1 MRNKQD
7 LFRKLPFEIV
17 KEIMLRLPVGSIPIC
32 KRVCKAWLHLLSSHE
47 FLNSYISKLGPLKA
61 VMTEGSN
68 STWCRV
74 FVSKEVKEFQ
84 LDPLIAYEYDE
95 EYDSELEWGSSETES
110 SETGSDSDS
119 FSGSKSD
126 APLISF
132 EFPPGLVL
140 RIEDS
145 VNGLLFLRD
154 RSYERNNI
162 YVCNPMT
169 RELCRLELPPSTI
182 GTLERP
188 PEINCGFGASRITG
202 QHKVVAFHRSEP
214 FCYVYTI
221 GTRPVWRRI
230 EALPGR
236 ISYNME
242 FGLFING
249 NIYWVDTDTNVICCF
264 DVETECFSSLHLPPS
279 YIVYFSCEID
289 QDREFRVIKVY
300 EEQDGFMVIYYPD
313 ETTTDTELI
322 DILYARCY
330 DHFNRIEKNSMLLP
344 PSFVSLKTPDME
356 NVISF

>member
-110 SETGSDSDS
+110 SETGSIRIPFPDRKATPPSS
-119 FSGSKSD
+119 V
-126 APLISF
+126 F

-169 RELCRLELPPSTI
+169 RELCRLEPPPSTI

-188 PEINCGFGASRITG
+188 PVIDCGFGASRITG

-214 FCYVYTI
+214 FAMCTLSEHGPCGDVLKPSPAALATIWSLVYLLTGISI
-221 GTRPVWRRI
+221 GLHAIWILIQMLFVVLMLKQN
-230 EALPGR
+230 ALA
-236 ISYNME
+236 
-242 FGLFING
+242 FC
-249 NIYWVDTDTNVICCF
+249 IY
-264 DVETECFSSLHLPPS
+264 
-279 YIVYFSCEID
+279 
-289 QDREFRVIKVY
+289 
-300 EEQDGFMVIYYPD
+300 
-313 ETTTDTELI
+313 
-322 DILYARCY
+322 
-330 DHFNRIEKNSMLLP
+330 LL
-344 PSFVSLKTPDME
+344 VT
-356 NVISF
+356 